1 MTKLKTTAMAA
12 AALALFAAP
21 VAQAQ
26 DADGTQPEITRGEA
40 RLAEML
46 EGRVAGEPENC
57 IRTTRTSSGLTVID
71 KTALVYRDGDTLW
84 VNYTSTPE
92 TIDDDE
98 ILVIDKFNLNTL
110 CRTDR
115 VTTRDRTSRIFSG
128 VLFLEEF
135 VPYRKVEG

>member
-26 DADGTQPEITRGEA
+26 DADDARPEMSKGEA
-40 RLAEML
+40 ELAEML

-57 IRTTRTSSGLTVID
+57 IRTFPSRNLTIID
-71 KTALVYRDGDTLW
+71 ETALVYRDGDTLW
-84 VNYTSTPE
+84 VNTTSDPRS
-92 TIDDDE
+92 IDDDD
-98 ILVIDKFNLNTL
+98 ILVVDRFSTTNL
-110 CRTDR
+110 CRTDQ
-115 VTTRDRTSRIFSG
+115 VTLRDRAGGFFSG
-128 VLFLEEF
+128 VLILEDF